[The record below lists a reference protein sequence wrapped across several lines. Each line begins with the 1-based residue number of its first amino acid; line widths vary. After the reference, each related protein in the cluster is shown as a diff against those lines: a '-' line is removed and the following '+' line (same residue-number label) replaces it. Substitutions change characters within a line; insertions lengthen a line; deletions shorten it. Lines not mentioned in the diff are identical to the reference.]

1 MAKSPTVTVEVD
13 FILLGGW
20 EVLEVDAFPIDAS
33 TLVVGVRVGALGA
46 SLAAATPGGL
56 QEWHGIA
63 IFHRDT
69 KDKEH
74 PTDLSAI
81 G

>member
-56 QEWHGIA
+56 QE
-63 IFHRDT
+63 
-69 KDKEH
+69 
-74 PTDLSAI
+74 
-81 G
+81 